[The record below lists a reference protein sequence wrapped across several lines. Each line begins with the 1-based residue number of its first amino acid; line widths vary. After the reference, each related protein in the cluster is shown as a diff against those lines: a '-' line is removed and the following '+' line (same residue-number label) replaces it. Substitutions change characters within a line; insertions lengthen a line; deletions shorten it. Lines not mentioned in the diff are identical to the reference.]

1 MYLIVGLG
9 NPTLKYEHTRH
20 NVGFDTVDALAGK
33 YGIEICRRKCM
44 ALYGKGVIEGQ
55 QVLLAKPQTYM
66 NQSGSSVQ
74 QLLDWFGLLPEENL
88 IVVFDDISLAP
99 GNIRVRKKGSAGGHN
114 GIKDIIAMT
123 GTQQFA
129 RVKVGVGEKPV
140 GWELADH
147 VLSRFGQEERLLVD
161 AAIEDALGAI
171 VLMVQGKTDEAMN
184 RYNAKKTIE
193 SGTGGESTAK
203 KTAESGTAGET

>member
-1 MYLIVGLG
+1 MFGRKTEFAGRGKHLYLIVGLG

-20 NVGFDTVDALAGK
+20 NVGFDTVDALAAK
-33 YGIEICRRKCM
+33 YGIEISRRKCM

-74 QLLDWFGLLPEENL
+74 RLLDWFGLDPEEDL

-129 RVKVGVGEKPV
+129 RVKVGVGEKPA
-140 GWELADH
+140 GWDLADY
-147 VLSRFGQEERLLVD
+147 VLGRFGQEEKTLVD
-161 AAIEDALGAI
+161 AAIEDALGALA
-171 VLMVQGKTDEAMN
+171 LMVQGKTDEAMN
-184 RYNAKKTIE
+184 CYNAKKTAK
-193 SGTGGESTAK
+193 TGMS
-203 KTAESGTAGET
+203 S